1 MLIIAVSIEKGRR
14 KVEKWKL
21 LVWSPEQEAGALQ
34 TRKQPP
40 RCTHVHLGCESRER
54 QRQDK
59 ILQVEEGPYLFL
71 PVPQVSVEVEAT
83 VRSSF
88 SCRT

>member
-1 MLIIAVSIEKGRR
+1 MGAAGKCVVILSAAGGEVGLLILASVSLIIIGYLAT
-14 KVEKWKL
+14 L
-21 LVWSPEQEAGALQ
+21 LFLSV
-34 TRKQPP
+34 
-40 RCTHVHLGCESRER
+40 
-54 QRQDK
+54 
-59 ILQVEEGPYLFL
+59 LQVEEGPYLFL